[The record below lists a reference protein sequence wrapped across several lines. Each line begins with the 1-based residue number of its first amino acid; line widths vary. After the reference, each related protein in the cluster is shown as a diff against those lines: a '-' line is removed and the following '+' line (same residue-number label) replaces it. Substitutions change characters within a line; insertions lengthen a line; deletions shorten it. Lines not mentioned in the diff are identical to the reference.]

1 MHTLKPYHKE
11 LNNTMKKLLNLR
23 GFIPFIVILFINAM
37 VDIGHKITIQNVLLK
52 SFEGDTLII
61 LSALINAMILLP
73 FILLFSP
80 SGYISDRFSKTKVIR
95 YAAISAIF
103 LTLLITL
110 SYYQGWFYTA
120 FALTFLLAVQ
130 SAIYSPSKYGLI
142 RELAGI
148 ENLGAVNGIVQAV
161 TIVAILLSSI
171 LFSIVFENYY
181 SGVETH
187 DILQS
192 IAPIGWVLVA
202 LSLLECYYAYKLPI
216 FNLAKDQSRFKMQ
229 SYLNL
234 SYLKQNVKLITSDQN
249 IWLSIL
255 GLSIFWGVGQMIV
268 AAFPAHYKAIT
279 GDENAIIVQGI
290 LAVSA
295 IGLIFG
301 SMLAGRFSKLHI
313 ELGIVPV
320 GAIGISGS
328 LLLFSMSTDL
338 YFMGLASML
347 FGFFGGLFIVPLNAS
362 IQYFAKESE
371 LGTVL
376 AGNNFIQNI
385 VMVLFLLLTIVFV
398 KVGLTSSMLFVIG
411 AMVTLL
417 GSLYSIK
424 KLPHLFIRIL
434 LFPILWTR
442 YTLHVK
448 GLQNLPQSGGVLLL
462 GNHISW
468 IDWLIIQSASP
479 RAIKFVMAKSI
490 YSKWYIKWFVDFFNV
505 IPISGTS
512 GRTSLEQIKKRLNN
526 GEVVALFPEGR
537 ISYNGQLG
545 EFKKGFELALK
556 DTDHPI
562 IPFYIHGL
570 WGSTFSRASDQFK
583 KMTKEGAKRNITVM
597 FGKTLPS
604 ATSAEVVKQKINALS
619 HQTWEEQIS
628 ALKPLQ
634 YSWLKRAKSQLFKR
648 SIVDALGTDLSN
660 GKVIT
665 AVLLFINALK
675 PLEGKNIG
683 VLLPSSSIGSI
694 VNMAL
699 IILGKRPVNLNY
711 TMSSDVMKNAM
722 TKAEITTV
730 ISSEKFIKKLATKGF
745 DFSQTLN
752 KELMLLENV
761 GKTFSKTDRLTA
773 LLQAYLLPTWFLEKL
788 YFAEV
793 TIDDTATI
801 LFSSGSEGVPKGIE
815 LTHKN
820 LMANIKQISAL
831 MNFQEGDVILNSLPI
846 FHSFGLTVT
855 TLLPLCEGITM
866 VSAPDPTDA
875 PAIGKLAARY
885 QATIMFGTSTFFR
898 LYARNKKLNPLMFK
912 SIRMIVAG
920 AEKLKPE
927 IKNAFRQ
934 KFGLEIFEGY
944 GATETAPV
952 ISVNMPDALDL
963 DSMRTVV
970 ANKVGSVGQALPG
983 TIVKIVDP
991 NTLEELAIDEDGLI
1005 IVGGPQVMKGYLTE
1019 PEKTAEVIVE
1029 IEGIRFY
1036 KTGDKGHVDS
1046 NGFITIVDRYS
1057 RFAKVAGEMIS
1068 LGSVE
1073 AQLETI
1079 LGESV
1084 ELIAVNLSDEK
1095 KGEKIVLLYNS
1106 ELSQKEIQTAVKQSS
1121 MIALMQ
1127 PSEYLFVGVLPKL
1140 ASGKSDFKRAKNLAQ
1155 TLCA

>member
-1 MHTLKPYHKE
+1 MKE
-11 LNNTMKKLLNLR
+11 LLSLR
-23 GFIPFIVILFINAM
+23 GFLPFIIILFINAM

-52 SFEGDTLII
+52 NFEGDTLII
-61 LSALINAMILLP
+61 LSALINAMILVP

-80 SGYISDRFSKTKVIR
+80 SGYISDRFAKTKVIR

-110 SYYQGWFYTA
+110 SYYQGWFHTA
-120 FALTFLLAVQ
+120 FILTFLLAVQ

-142 RELAGI
+142 KELAGI
-148 ENLGAVNGIVQAV
+148 ENLGTANGVVQAV

-181 SGVETH
+181 SGAATH
-187 DILQS
+187 EILQS
-192 IAPIGWVLVA
+192 IAPIGWVLVV
-202 LSLLECYYAYKLPI
+202 LSVVECYYAYRLPV
-216 FNLAKDQSRFKMQ
+216 FEPAKEEESFKMR
-229 SYLNL
+229 SYLDL
-234 SYLKQNVKLITSDQN
+234 SYLKQNIKRIRFNEN

-268 AAFPAHYKAIT
+268 AAFPAHYKAMT

-320 GAIGISGS
+320 GAVGIFGS
-328 LLLFSMSTDL
+328 LLLFALSTNL
-338 YFMGLASML
+338 YVMGLASVL

-371 LGTVL
+371 LGTIL

-385 VMVLFLLLTIVFV
+385 IMVIFLLLTILFV
-398 KVGLTSSMLFVIG
+398 KMGLSSSMLFIFS
-411 AMVTLL
+411 AIVTLL

-424 KLPHLFIRIL
+424 KLPHLFVRIL

-442 YTLHVK
+442 YKLHVK

-468 IDWLIIQSASP
+468 IDWLIIQVASP

-490 YSKWYIKWFVDFFNV
+490 YSKWYIKWFVEFFNV

-512 GRTSLEQIKKRLNN
+512 GRGSLDQIKERLNN

-537 ISYNGQLG
+537 ISYNGQLS

-556 DTDHPI
+556 DTQHPI
-562 IPFYIHGL
+562 VPFYIHGL
-570 WGSTFSRASDQFK
+570 WGSTFSRATDRFK
-583 KMTKEGAKRNITVM
+583 KMTQEGSKRDITVM
-597 FGKTLPS
+597 FGEVLAST
-604 ATSAEVVKQKINALS
+604 TSAEVVKQKINMLS
-619 HQTWEEQIS
+619 NETWEEQIS

-665 AVLLFINALK
+665 AVLLFVNALK
-675 PLEGKNIG
+675 SLEGKNIG
-683 VLLPSSSIGSI
+683 VLLPSSSVGSI
-694 VNMAL
+694 INMAL

-711 TMSSDVMKNAM
+711 TMSNEVMKNAI

-730 ISSEKFIKKLATKGF
+730 ISSEKFMKKLSAKGF
-745 DFSQTLN
+745 DFSQTLSE
-752 KELMLLENV
+752 ELMLLENV
-761 GKTFSKTDRLTA
+761 GKTFSRTNKLTA
-773 LLQAYLLPTWFLEKL
+773 LLQAYLMPSWLLEKL

-831 MNFQEGDVILNSLPI
+831 LNFQEGDVILNSLPI

-898 LYARNKKLNPLMFK
+898 LYTRNKKLNPLMFK

-927 IKNAFRQ
+927 IKDAFRQ

-963 DSMRTVV
+963 DSMKTVV
-970 ANKVGSVGQALPG
+970 ANKAGSVGQALPG

-991 NTLEELAIDEDGLI
+991 STLEELAIGEDGLI
-1005 IVGGPQVMKGYLTE
+1005 IVGGPQVMRGYLTDA
-1019 PEKTAEVIVE
+1019 EKTAEVIVE
-1029 IEGIRFY
+1029 IDGIRFY

-1046 NGFITIVDRYS
+1046 DGFITIVDRYS

-1073 AQLETI
+1073 EQLENI
-1079 LGESV
+1079 LGEDV
-1084 ELIAVNLSDEK
+1084 ELIAVNLNDVK

-1106 ELSQKEIQTAVKQSS
+1106 ELSKEEIRSAIKQSS

-1127 PSEYLFVGVLPKL
+1127 PSEYLHVDVLPKL
-1140 ASGKSDFKRAKNLAQ
+1140 ASGKSDFKGAKNLAQ
-1155 TLCA
+1155 EFFE

>member
-1 MHTLKPYHKE
+1 
-11 LNNTMKKLLNLR
+11 MKALLNIR
-23 GFIPFIVILFINAM
+23 GFIPFIIILFLNAM

-80 SGYISDRFSKTKVIR
+80 SGYISDRFAKTKVIR
-95 YAAISAIF
+95 YAAVSAIF

-110 SYYQGWFYTA
+110 SYYQGWFYAA

-142 RELAGI
+142 KELSGV
-148 ENLGAVNGIVQAV
+148 ENLGTANGMVQAV

-181 SGVETH
+181 GGANDTNK
-187 DILQS
+187 ILQS
-192 IAPIGWVLVA
+192 VAPIGWTLVA
-202 LSLLECYYAYKLPI
+202 LSIVECYYAFKLPI
-216 FNLAKDQSRFKMQ
+216 FEPAKEEERFKMR
-229 SYLNL
+229 SYLDL
-234 SYLKQNVKLITSDQN
+234 SYLKQNFKRIRLNEN

-255 GLSIFWGVGQMIV
+255 GLSVFWGVGQVIV
-268 AAFPAHYKAIT
+268 AAFPAHYKAMT
-279 GDENAIIVQGI
+279 GDENTIIVQGI
-290 LAVSA
+290 LAISA

-301 SMLAGRFSKLHI
+301 SMIAGRFSKLHI
-313 ELGIVPV
+313 ELGIVPMGAV
-320 GAIGISGS
+320 GIFGS
-328 LLLFSMSTDL
+328 LLLFALSSNL
-338 YFMGLASML
+338 YVMGLASVL

-371 LGTVL
+371 LGVIL

-385 VMVLFLLLTIVFV
+385 VMVIFLLLSIVFV
-398 KVGLTSSMLFVIG
+398 KVGLTSSMLFTFSAV
-411 AMVTLL
+411 VTLL

-424 KLPHLFIRIL
+424 KLPHLFVRIL

-442 YTLHVK
+442 YKLHVK
-448 GLQNLPQSGGVLLL
+448 GLKNLPQSGGVLLL

-468 IDWLIIQSASP
+468 IDWLVIQIASP

-490 YSKWYIKWFVDFFNV
+490 YSKWYIKWFVEFFKV
-505 IPISGTS
+505 IPISGAS
-512 GRTSLEQIKKRLNN
+512 GRGSLDQIKERLDN

-537 ISYNGQLG
+537 ISYNGQLS

-556 DTDHPI
+556 DTNHPI
-562 IPFYIHGL
+562 VPFYIHGL
-570 WGSTFSRASDQFK
+570 WGSTFSRAADRFK
-583 KMTKEGAKRNITVM
+583 KMTRENSKRDITVM
-597 FGKTLPS
+597 FGEVLAS
-604 ATSAEVVKQKINALS
+604 STSAEVVKQKINALS
-619 HQTWEEQIS
+619 NITWEAQIS

-634 YSWLKRAKSQLFKR
+634 YSWLKRAKAQLLKR

-665 AVLLFINALK
+665 AVLLFVKALK
-675 PLEGKNIG
+675 SLEGKNVG

-694 VNMAL
+694 INMAL

-711 TMSSDVMKNAM
+711 TMSSEVMKSAIA
-722 TKAEITTV
+722 KAEITTV
-730 ISSEKFIKKLATKGF
+730 ISSEKFMKKLSAKGF
-745 DFSQTLN
+745 DFSQTLS
-752 KELMLLENV
+752 EQLMLLESI
-761 GKTFSKTDRLTA
+761 GKTFSKTNKLTA
-773 LLQAYLLPTWFLEKL
+773 LAQAYFMPTWLIEKL

-793 TIDDTATI
+793 NIDDTATI
-801 LFSSGSEGVPKGIE
+801 LFSSGSEGTPKGIE

-831 MNFQEGDVILNSLPI
+831 LNFQEGDVILNSLPI

-875 PAIGKLAARY
+875 PAIGKLAVRY

-898 LYARNKKLNPLMFK
+898 LYNRNKKLNPLMFK

-927 IKNAFRQ
+927 IKDAFKQ

-970 ANKVGSVGQALPG
+970 ANKIGSVGQALPG

-991 NTLEELAIDEDGLI
+991 TTLQELKIGEDGLI
-1005 IVGGPQVMKGYLTE
+1005 IVGGPQVMRGYLGDA
-1019 PEKTAEVIVE
+1019 EKTAEVIAQLD
-1029 IEGIRFY
+1029 GIRYY

-1046 NGFITIVDRYS
+1046 DGFITIVDRYS
-1057 RFAKVAGEMIS
+1057 RFAKVGGEMIS

-1073 AQLETI
+1073 EQLEKI
-1079 LGESV
+1079 LGEGV

-1106 ELSQKEIQTAVKQSS
+1106 ELSEDEIKMTVKQSS

-1127 PSEYLFVGVLPKL
+1127 PSEYLHVDVLPRL
-1140 ASGKSDFKRAKNLAQ
+1140 ASGKSDFKGAKNLAQ
-1155 TLCA
+1155 ELSK